1 MPEDFDSSD
10 TALELTCPACSASD
24 RDVFE
29 VIETRTLTRL
39 QCSSCRASFR
49 VWLDECRVCG
59 EELLVTLPEDAKSAI
74 AHLPDEC
81 AACHVHGAF
90 HEDQCSHVEAVA

>member
-1 MPEDFDSSD
+1 MPEDFGSSE
-10 TALELTCPACSASD
+10 TALELTCPDCGATD
-24 RDVFE
+24 RDAFE
-29 VIETRTLTRL
+29 VIEPRALTRL
-39 QCSSCRASFR
+39 QCWFCRARFH

-59 EELLVTLPEDAKSAI
+59 EELLVSLPEDANSAI

-81 AACHVHGAF
+81 AACHAHGAF